1 MSNGKSIEQLLRE
14 GVRPEDLKMQL
25 DDEIAKAKDKIE
37 AEKAPALKEIRHKLV
52 ENAIEYMKA
61 LDFDMDIDLSNEELE
76 EVLEALEG
84 ELKKY
89 EKILKILVEDKVE
102 KEVPKANSLSQDETI
117 RKFLRG
123 IM

>member
-76 EVLEALEG
+76 EVLESLEG

-102 KEVPKANSLSQDETI
+102 KEVPKASPEDEII

>member
-1 MSNGKSIEQLLRE
+1 MSNSKSIEQLLRE

-61 LDFDMDIDLSNEELE
+61 LDFDMEVDLSNEELE

-89 EKILKILVEDKVE
+89 EKILKILVEDKIE
-102 KEVPKANSLSQDETI
+102 KEVPKANSLSQDEII

>member
-25 DDEIAKAKDKIE
+25 DDEIAKAKGKIE

-76 EVLEALEG
+76 EVLESLEG

-102 KEVPKANSLSQDETI
+102 KEVPKASPEDEII

>member
-1 MSNGKSIEQLLRE
+1 MSNSKSIEQLLRE

-61 LDFDMDIDLSNEELE
+61 LDFDMDINLSNEELE

-102 KEVPKANSLSQDETI
+102 KEVPKASSEDEII

>member
-61 LDFDMDIDLSNEELE
+61 LDFDIDIDLSNEELE

-102 KEVPKANSLSQDETI
+102 KEVPKASPEDEII
-117 RKFLRG
+117 RKFLKG

>member
-102 KEVPKANSLSQDETI
+102 KEVPKALPEDEII

>member
-37 AEKAPALKEIRHKLV
+37 AEKAPVLKEIRHKLV

-61 LDFDMDIDLSNEELE
+61 LDFDIDIDLSNEELE

-102 KEVPKANSLSQDETI
+102 KEVPKANNLSQDEII

>member
-1 MSNGKSIEQLLRE
+1 MSNSKSIEQLLRE

-89 EKILKILVEDKVE
+89 EKILKILVEDKTE
-102 KEVPKANSLSQDETI
+102 KEVPKANSLSQDEII

>member
-1 MSNGKSIEQLLRE
+1 MSNSKTIEQLLRE

-102 KEVPKANSLSQDETI
+102 KEVPKASSEDEII

>member
-1 MSNGKSIEQLLRE
+1 MSNSKSIEQLLRE

-25 DDEIAKAKDKIE
+25 DDEIAKAKNKIE

-61 LDFDMDIDLSNEELE
+61 LDFDMEVDLSNEELE

-102 KEVPKANSLSQDETI
+102 KEVPKASSEDEII

>member
-89 EKILKILVEDKVE
+89 EKILKILVEDKIE
-102 KEVPKANSLSQDETI
+102 KEVPKANSLSQDEII

-123 IM
+123 VM

>member
-1 MSNGKSIEQLLRE
+1 MSNSKSIEQLLRE

-37 AEKAPALKEIRHKLV
+37 AEKAPVLKEIRHKLV

-89 EKILKILVEDKVE
+89 EKILKILVEDKIE
-102 KEVPKANSLSQDETI
+102 KEVPKANSLSQDEII

>member
-1 MSNGKSIEQLLRE
+1 MRNGKSIEQLLRE

-61 LDFDMDIDLSNEELE
+61 LDFDMEVDLSNEELE
-76 EVLEALEG
+76 EVLETLEG

-89 EKILKILVEDKVE
+89 EKILKILVEDEIE
-102 KEVPKANSLSQDETI
+102 KKTPKANSLSQDDII

>member
-1 MSNGKSIEQLLRE
+1 MSNSKSIEQLLRE

-61 LDFDMDIDLSNEELE
+61 LDFNMDIDLSNEELE
-76 EVLEALEG
+76 EVLEILEG

-89 EKILKILVEDKVE
+89 EKILKILVEDKIE
-102 KEVPKANSLSQDETI
+102 KEVPKANSLSQDEII

>member
-25 DDEIAKAKDKIE
+25 DDEIAKAKGKIE

-61 LDFDMDIDLSNEELE
+61 LDFDMEVDLSNEELE

-102 KEVPKANSLSQDETI
+102 KEVPKANSLSQDEII

>member
-61 LDFDMDIDLSNEELE
+61 LDFDMEVDLSNEELE

-89 EKILKILVEDKVE
+89 EKILKILVEDKIE

>member
-1 MSNGKSIEQLLRE
+1 MSNSKSIEQLLRE

-52 ENAIEYMKA
+52 ENAIEYMRA

-89 EKILKILVEDKVE
+89 EKILKILVEDKIE
-102 KEVPKANSLSQDETI
+102 KEVPKANSLSQDEII

>member
-1 MSNGKSIEQLLRE
+1 MSNSKSIEQLLRE

-37 AEKAPALKEIRHKLV
+37 AEKTPALKEIRHKLV

-61 LDFDMDIDLSNEELE
+61 LDFDMNIDLSNEELE

-102 KEVPKANSLSQDETI
+102 KEVPKASSEDEII

>member
-37 AEKAPALKEIRHKLV
+37 AEKVPALKEIRHKLV
-52 ENAIEYMKA
+52 ENAIKYMKA

-89 EKILKILVEDKVE
+89 EKILKILVEDKIE
-102 KEVPKANSLSQDETI
+102 KEVPKASSEDEII

>member
-1 MSNGKSIEQLLRE
+1 MSNGKSIEKILRE
-14 GVRPEDLKMQL
+14 GVRPEDWKMQL

-37 AEKAPALKEIRHKLV
+37 AEKVPALKEIRHKLV

-89 EKILKILVEDKVE
+89 EKILKILVEDKIE
-102 KEVPKANSLSQDETI
+102 KEVPKANSLSQDEII

>member
-76 EVLEALEG
+76 EVLESLEG

-102 KEVPKANSLSQDETI
+102 KEVSKASPEDEII

>member
-1 MSNGKSIEQLLRE
+1 MSNSKSIEQLLRE

-61 LDFDMDIDLSNEELE
+61 LDYDMDIDLSNEELE

-102 KEVPKANSLSQDETI
+102 KEVPKASPEDEII

>member
-25 DDEIAKAKDKIE
+25 DDEIAKAKGKIE

-89 EKILKILVEDKVE
+89 EKILKILVEDKIE
-102 KEVPKANSLSQDETI
+102 KEVPKANNLSQDEII

>member
-37 AEKAPALKEIRHKLV
+37 AEKVPALKEIRHKLV

-89 EKILKILVEDKVE
+89 EKILKILVEDKIE
-102 KEVPKANSLSQDETI
+102 KEVPKANSLSQDEII

>member
-1 MSNGKSIEQLLRE
+1 MSNSKSIEQLLRE

-61 LDFDMDIDLSNEELE
+61 LDFDIDIDLSNEELE

-102 KEVPKANSLSQDETI
+102 KEVPKANSLSQDEII

>member
-76 EVLEALEG
+76 EVLESLEG

-102 KEVPKANSLSQDETI
+102 KEVPKANSLSQDEII

>member
-1 MSNGKSIEQLLRE
+1 MSNSKSIEQLLRE

-102 KEVPKANSLSQDETI
+102 KEAPKASSEDEII

>member
-102 KEVPKANSLSQDETI
+102 KEVPKANSLSQDEVI

>member
-1 MSNGKSIEQLLRE
+1 MSNSKSIEQLLRE

-61 LDFDMDIDLSNEELE
+61 LDFNMDIDLSNEELE
-76 EVLEALEG
+76 EVLETLEG

-89 EKILKILVEDKVE
+89 EKILKILVEDKIE
-102 KEVPKANSLSQDETI
+102 KEVPKANSLSQDEII

>member
-76 EVLEALEG
+76 EILESLEG

-102 KEVPKANSLSQDETI
+102 KEVPKASPEDEII

>member
-1 MSNGKSIEQLLRE
+1 MSNSKSIEQLLRE

-102 KEVPKANSLSQDETI
+102 KEEPKASSEDEII

>member
-61 LDFDMDIDLSNEELE
+61 LDFDMEVDLSNEELE

-102 KEVPKANSLSQDETI
+102 KEVPKASPEDEII

>member
-89 EKILKILVEDKVE
+89 EKILKILVEDKIE
-102 KEVPKANSLSQDETI
+102 KEVPKANSLFQDEII

>member
-1 MSNGKSIEQLLRE
+1 MSNSKSIEQLLRE

-52 ENAIEYMKA
+52 ENAIKYMKA

-102 KEVPKANSLSQDETI
+102 KEVPKANSLSQDEII

>member
-1 MSNGKSIEQLLRE
+1 MSNSKSIEQLLRE

-102 KEVPKANSLSQDETI
+102 KEEPKVKSEDEII

>member
-1 MSNGKSIEQLLRE
+1 MSNSKSIEQLLRE

-61 LDFDMDIDLSNEELE
+61 LDFNMDIDLSNEELE
-76 EVLEALEG
+76 EVLEELEG

-102 KEVPKANSLSQDETI
+102 KEVPKASSEDEII

>member
-102 KEVPKANSLSQDETI
+102 KEMPKANSLSQDEII

>member
-1 MSNGKSIEQLLRE
+1 MSNSKSIEQLLRE

-61 LDFDMDIDLSNEELE
+61 LDFDMDMDLSNEELE
-76 EVLEALEG
+76 EVLETLEG

-89 EKILKILVEDKVE
+89 EKILKILVEDKIE
-102 KEVPKANSLSQDETI
+102 KEVPKANSLSQDEII

>member
-25 DDEIAKAKDKIE
+25 DDEIAKAKNKIE

-52 ENAIEYMKA
+52 KNAIEYMKA
-61 LDFDMDIDLSNEELE
+61 LDFDMEVDLSNEELE

-89 EKILKILVEDKVE
+89 EKILKILVEDKIE
-102 KEVPKANSLSQDETI
+102 KEVPKANSLSQDEII